1 MTESGESRT
10 GSEEKRGAKTTR
22 RVKATVY
29 VATSLDG
36 FIARPDGKLDWLP
49 KPRSGS
55 GDASEDYG
63 YRALVDSVDFI
74 VMGRLTYEKVMSFGE
89 WPYRDKP
96 VVVLASQPV
105 EIPDHLASS
114 VEVMSGPTPEIVRR
128 LAERGAKHIYVDG
141 GKTIHRFLEAGL
153 IGRLIISRIPIVL
166 GSGIPL
172 FRPLT
177 HDIRLRH
184 IRSRP
189 FRNGIVQ
196 SEYEVV
202 G

>member
-1 MTESGESRT
+1 MTAAGSDPT
-10 GSEEKRGAKTTR
+10 GPGDDGDAKAVR

-36 FIARPDGKLDWLP
+36 FIARSDGNLDWLP
-49 KPRSGS
+49 KVRSGS
-55 GDASEDYG
+55 GNASEDYG
-63 YRALVDSVDFI
+63 YRALIDSVDFI
-74 VMGRLTYEKVMSFGE
+74 VMGRRTYEKTMSLGE
-89 WPYRDKP
+89 WPYGDKS

-105 EIPDHLASS
+105 DIPDHLASS
-114 VEVMSGPTPEIVRR
+114 VEVMSGPAPEIVRR

-177 HDIRLRH
+177 RDIRLRH

-202 G
+202 A